1 MKEIFGVNNLDGN
14 SQCLEKE
21 RMEMMQKF
29 EEAQCE
35 LAKAKEEIE
44 YLRCKCRELD
54 RINEIL
60 QAQMDV
66 VHLIFG
72 NRG

>member
-1 MKEIFGVNNLDGN
+1 MGDFFCSVNYQVEYERIQADM
-14 SQCLEKE
+14 EKV
-21 RMEMMQKF
+21 
-29 EEAQCE
+29 QCE
-35 LAKAKEEIE
+35 LAKATEENE
-44 YLRCKCRELD
+44 YLRCKCKELD

-66 VHLIFG
+66 VNMIFG

>member
-1 MKEIFGVNNLDGN
+1 MGDFFGSVNYQVEYERIRVDM
-14 SQCLEKE
+14 EKV
-21 RMEMMQKF
+21 
-29 EEAQCE
+29 QCE
-35 LAKAKEEIE
+35 LAKANEENE

-66 VHLIFG
+66 VKMIFN